1 MPSKVILQNREFWHD
16 VEQLKVII
24 GPAKCATK
32 DLEFSTTTLSDCFLE
47 LIKLASEISKIPI
60 QNADLKHSCIAIFN
74 KRWSE
79 FDIDIYMLAFFL
91 NPKYRGGGKTSSDL
105 LLVQLSLYRNFEEP
119 FNEIYLDGINTPINW
134 WTSLEL
140 KKNEDCIRV
149 LALKLHSIVPHN
161 GACERV
167 FSVLGWY
174 LGKRRTRINIERL
187 QSIAQIHSYFVTNA
201 KDELKYLN
209 EEISVEELDETF
221 NQIALSITNGNDL
234 FGQDDNLEDIS
245 HLDNNCDEEVINL
258 DGVND
263 SHLIITESIDLN
275 SSLLSNNNILSNEIY
290 EENDIDHGDTNF
302 DIDELLD
309 NHNFD

>member
-1 MPSKVILQNREFWHD
+1 MYQ
-16 VEQLKVII
+16 
-24 GPAKCATK
+24 
-32 DLEFSTTTLSDCFLE
+32 
-47 LIKLASEISKIPI
+47 
-60 QNADLKHSCIAIFN
+60 
-74 KRWSE
+74 
-79 FDIDIYMLAFFL
+79 
-91 NPKYRGGGKTSSDL
+91 
-105 LLVQLSLYRNFEEP
+105 
-119 FNEIYLDGINTPINW
+119 
-134 WTSLEL
+134 
-140 KKNEDCIRV
+140 
-149 LALKLHSIVPHN
+149 KLHL
-161 GACERV
+161 V
-167 FSVLGWY
+167 F
-174 LGKRRTRINIERL
+174 GKSRINIERL

-245 HLDNNCDEEVINL
+245 HLDDNCDEEVINL
-258 DGVND
+258 DGAND

-275 SSLLSNNNILSNEIY
+275 SSLLTNNNILSNEIY